1 MCLALQWPLQPL
13 PTSNDWR
20 CISLLTWGLL
30 NQAAVWPGGVLLL
43 RQRRRHNTDRCLW
56 HIWPPCHQKSPHRP
70 VWTEN
75 HPRCYTSYHC
85 RGMYDCSQ
93 ANSNLIHNRTPSI
106 RPCSSH
112 GPRTHRWTSTSPML
126 TWSGPF
132 KAPRT
137 PLVIRT
143 ISSTKTHLPD
153 MLKNRPCPTMPV
165 RHNILLVPFLVT
177 LPIHLLTQMP
187 PHSLAP

>member
-43 RQRRRHNTDRCLW
+43 RRRQRHNTDRCLW

-93 ANSNLIHNRTPSI
+93 ANSNLIPTGPPPSDLAHHMAHGHTDERQHPLCWHGQAPSRPREPLWWSEPFPQPKRTCQTCW
-106 RPCSSH
+106 RTGHVQPC
-112 GPRTHRWTSTSPML
+112 L
-126 TWSGPF
+126 
-132 KAPRT
+132 
-137 PLVIRT
+137 
-143 ISSTKTHLPD
+143 
-153 MLKNRPCPTMPV
+153 
-165 RHNILLVPFLVT
+165 
-177 LPIHLLTQMP
+177 
-187 PHSLAP
+187 